1 MLRNKHLFSTALS
14 LATYIRGSD
23 EETRAIRPYIRGS
36 DEETRAIRRTI
47 IRYLVLSQTCVLRN
61 VSVQVRRRFPTFE
74 AIEAADLITPE
85 ERAIIE
91 ETSDEY
97 SQFWIPILWAQQIL
111 CDANQQ
117 GKISSDF
124 IADKI
129 ATNIEN
135 FRSQLQNLL
144 KFDWVPIP
152 LVYPQLFDWVPI
164 PLVYPQLVTFCVRLY
179 FFICLFTRQ
188 IIKSDDIGLPE
199 SPLFWIPLT
208 TIIEFV
214 VYMGWLKVAED
225 MLHPLGEDSDNLECN
240 YIIDKNLITGLS
252 IVDRGGKPFPPP
264 KKDAFWD
271 KQNLAPLYSF
281 NTAHRTVTPMTGSA
295 ANVKYDF

>member
-1 MLRNKHLFSTALS
+1 MGWIDGTALS
-14 LATYIRGSD
+14 LAT
-23 EETRAIRPYIRGS
+23 YIRGS

-74 AIEAADLITPE
+74 SIEAADLITPE
-85 ERAIIE
+85 ERALIE
-91 ETSDEY
+91 ETTDEY
-97 SQFWIPILWAQQIL
+97 SQFWIPILWAQKIL
-111 CDANQQ
+111 CDANQH

-129 ATNIEN
+129 ATNIDD

-144 KFDWVPIP
+144 K
-152 LVYPQLFDWVPI
+152 FDWVPI

-281 NTAHRTVTPMTGSA
+281 NTAHRTVTPDTYDWIGSKCQ
-295 ANVKYDF
+295 V